1 VKRLR
6 RTGRRLGTTMIVTG
20 LIVLVYAAAVVFWR
34 DPVTD
39 VYTAYQQHELSSSL
53 NHESHL
59 WSQRA
64 EASFARHPQANA
76 RQEVAAVRRV
86 AQAFARAH
94 RGHDGQALG
103 RIMIGRFGLNEVFV
117 EGTSY
122 WHSLTRGPG
131 RYTQTSYPGLGHTTA
146 IAGHRTTWSAP
157 FRHIDSLRVDDP
169 ITLRMP
175 YATFT
180 YRVTSHRIVRND
192 DWSIIRD
199 VGYEQLV
206 LSACHPLYSASHRY
220 VIFAR
225 LATVTPAGQRHAIPA
240 A

>member
-6 RTGRRLGTTMIVTG
+6 RTGRRLGTTMIVSG
-20 LIVLVYAAAVVFWR
+20 LVVLVYAACVVFWR

-39 VYTAYQQHELSSSL
+39 VYTAYQQHELASSL
-53 NHESHL
+53 NHESRF
-59 WSQRA
+59 WTQQA
-64 EASFARHPQANA
+64 EASFAAHPQTNA
-76 RQEVAAVRRV
+76 RAEMAAVRSL

-94 RGHDGQALG
+94 RGHNGQALG

-117 EGTSY
+117 EGTDY
-122 WHSLTRGPG
+122 WDSLTRGPG
-131 RYTQTSYPGLGHTTA
+131 RYTQTSYPGLGHTIA

-157 FRHIDSLRVDDP
+157 FRHIDSLRVGDP
-169 ITLRMP
+169 ITLKMP

-180 YRVTSHRIVRND
+180 YRVTKHEIVPNN
-192 DWSIIRD
+192 DWSIIKD

-220 VIFAR
+220 VIFAK
-225 LATVTPAGQRHAIPA
+225 LSQMTPAGQRHAIPA
-240 A
+240 T

>member
-6 RTGRRLGTTMIVTG
+6 RTGRRLGTTMIVAG
-20 LIVLVYAAAVVFWR
+20 LIVIAYAAAVVFWR

-59 WSQRA
+59 WAQRA
-64 EASFARHPQANA
+64 ETSVARHRETNVVEQ
-76 RQEVAAVRRV
+76 VAAVRTV
-86 AQAFARAH
+86 AAEFARAH
-94 RGHDGQALG
+94 RGHNGQALG
-103 RIMIGRFGLNEVFV
+103 RIVIGRLGLSEVFV
-117 EGTSY
+117 EGTDY
-122 WHSLTRGPG
+122 WDSLTRGPG
-131 RYTQTSYPGLGHTTA
+131 RYTQTSYPGLGHTIA

-157 FRHIDSLRVDDP
+157 FRHIDSLRVGDA

-192 DWSIIRD
+192 DWSIIKD

-225 LATVTPAGQRHAIPA
+225 LAKLTPAGQRHAIA
-240 A
+240 AT